1 MVGIVFALIAGVF
14 VAIQSVFNARVSE
27 HVGLWGTTVIVHGI
41 GLVFSLAMILLAGE
55 FTGLGEWSQINR
67 LYLLGGAFG
76 MVIVYSAT
84 RSVILVGPT
93 LAIAVLIVTQLA
105 VAMLVDANGWF
116 GVDRLSLH
124 WSKPLG
130 ILIMI
135 IGIVIFKWRG

>member
-1 MVGIVFALIAGVF
+1 MLGIVYAFIAGIF
-14 VAIQSVFNARVSE
+14 VAVQSVFNARVSE

-41 GLVFSLAMILLAGE
+41 GLFFSLAMILAVGE
-55 FTGLGEWSQINR
+55 FSGLGGWTQINK

-105 VAMLVDANGWF
+105 VAMMVDANGWF
-116 GVDRLSLH
+116 GVDKLSLH
-124 WSKPLG
+124 WTKPLG
-130 ILIMI
+130 ILIMV
-135 IGIVIFKWRG
+135 IGIVVFKLRG